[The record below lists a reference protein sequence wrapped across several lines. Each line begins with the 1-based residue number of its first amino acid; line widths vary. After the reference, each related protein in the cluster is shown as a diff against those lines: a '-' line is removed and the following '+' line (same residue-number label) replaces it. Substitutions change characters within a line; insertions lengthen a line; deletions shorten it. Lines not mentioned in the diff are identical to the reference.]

1 MKTTIQKLIHSF
13 EIDRMQSTYTRE
25 QIIELLNY
33 KLEQEKQQI
42 IEAHGDKLKKSSG
55 VTNYEYWFS
64 GEEYYN
70 KKFK

>member
-1 MKTTIQKLIHSF
+1 MRTTIQQLIHSF

-42 IEAHGDKLKKSSG
+42 VEA
-55 VTNYEYWFS
+55 YEGIFENQNLS
-64 GEEYYN
+64 AEQYYN
-70 KKFK
+70 EKFK

>member
-1 MKTTIQKLIHSF
+1 MRTTIQQLIHSF
-13 EIDRMQSTYTRE
+13 EIDRMQSTFTRE
-25 QIIELLNY
+25 QIIELLTY

-42 IEAHGDKLKKSSG
+42 IEAHGNKLIKPKSLDAD
-55 VTNYEYWFS
+55 YWRT

>member
-1 MKTTIQKLIHSF
+1 MRTTIQQLIHSF

-42 IEAHGDKLKKSSG
+42 IEAYCTGCLDITKDENIFPRETS
-55 VTNYEYWFS
+55 ED
-64 GEEYYN
+64 YYN

>member
-1 MKTTIQKLIHSF
+1 MRTTIQQLIHSF

-64 GEEYYN
+64 GEDYYN

>member
-1 MKTTIQKLIHSF
+1 MRTTIQQLIHSF

-42 IEAHGDKLKKSSG
+42 MEAYNSG
-55 VTNYEYWFS
+55 QQIPPFEYA
-64 GEEYYN
+64 EQYYN
-70 KKFK
+70 EKFK

>member
-42 IEAHGDKLKKSSG
+42 IEA
-55 VTNYEYWFS
+55 YEGIFENQNLS
-64 GEEYYN
+64 AEQYYN
-70 KKFK
+70 EKFK

>member
-1 MKTTIQKLIHSF
+1 MRTTIQQLIHSF

-42 IEAHGDKLKKSSG
+42 IEA
-55 VTNYEYWFS
+55 YEGIFENQNLS
-64 GEEYYN
+64 AEQYYN
-70 KKFK
+70 EKFK

>member
-1 MKTTIQKLIHSF
+1 MRTTIQQLMHSF

-42 IEAHGDKLKKSSG
+42 IEAHGNKLKKSSG